1 MLPQKPVPRP
11 RKFRFRQF
19 VVLICLP
26 FLGIV
31 TAFGFVPQP
40 VTSADGTATVVEE
53 VALPQIAASGNA
65 STFWRYD
72 RVQSG
77 DTPAELLRRLNVED
91 RAAENYLRSARTAES
106 FRKLAPGKAVQAE
119 TDADGKLLALS
130 YPDGAGGQILVEKA
144 GNAFAIR
151 TLPAQLEKR
160 VFMRTGTIKT
170 TLFAAAD
177 EADLPEPAAN
187 QLADIFGSNIDFHH
201 DLRAGDKFSVVYEV
215 SCSNGEPVRVGR
227 VLAAEIINRDKAYRA
242 LYFQDGDSGGYY
254 SPEGHS
260 MQRAFLRSPVEFSRI
275 SSGFTL
281 SRFHPLLQKWRAH
294 KGVDFAAPIGTK
306 VKATA
311 EGTVSFVG
319 KQTGYGNVIFIK
331 HQGRFSTVYG
341 HLSRFA
347 PHLHTGQTVAKGEVI
362 GYVGKT
368 GWATGP
374 HLHYEFRVD
383 NKQRNPLSVAMPVA
397 PSVGNDRRTAF
408 LDATRDLSA
417 RLGVLHNI
425 NLAQLDQ

>member
-1 MLPQKPVPRP
+1 MLPQKPVQRP
-11 RKFRFRQF
+11 SKLRIRQL

-31 TAFGFVPQP
+31 TAFGFMPQ
-40 VTSADGTATVVEE
+40 TATGPEGANIVVQEIT
-53 VALPQIAASGNA
+53 LPQIEPSGNA

-72 RVQSG
+72 RVQGG
-77 DTPAELLRRLNVED
+77 DNVAAVLRRLNVED
-91 RAAENYLRSARTAES
+91 SAADSYLRTARAAES
-106 FRKLAPGKAVQAE
+106 FRKLGAGKAVQAE

-130 YPDGAGGQILVEKA
+130 YPDSTGGETLIEKA
-144 GNAFAIR
+144 SDKGYAVR
-151 TLPAQLEKR
+151 TLPAQLER
-160 VFMRTGTIKT
+160 RIFMRTGQIRT

-187 QLADIFGSNIDFHH
+187 QLADIFGTSIDFHH
-201 DLRAGDKFSVVYEV
+201 DLRPGDKFSVVYEV
-215 SCSNGEPVRVGR
+215 SYRNGEPVRLGR
-227 VLAAEIINRDKAYRA
+227 VLAAEVINRDRAYQA
-242 LYFQDGDSGGYY
+242 LYYEDGEGGSYY

-260 MQRAFLRSPVEFSRI
+260 MHQAFLRSPVEFSRI
-275 SSGFTL
+275 SSGFTA
-281 SRFHPLLQKWRAH
+281 SRFHPLLHKWRAH

-331 HQGRFSTVYG
+331 HEGRFSTVYG

-347 PHLHTGQTVAKGEVI
+347 AHLHTGQRVAQGEVI
-362 GYVGKT
+362 GYVGKS

-383 NKQRNPLSVAMPVA
+383 NKQRNPMTVAMPTA
-397 PSVGNDRRTAF
+397 ASIGNERRNAF
-408 LDATRDLSA
+408 LDATRELSA

-425 NLAQLDQ
+425 NLAQID

>member
-1 MLPQKPVPRP
+1 MLPQKPVQRP
-11 RKFRFRQF
+11 RKLRIRQL

-31 TAFGFVPQP
+31 TAFGFMPQ
-40 VTSADGTATVVEE
+40 TATAPEGGNIVVQEIT
-53 VALPQIAASGNA
+53 LPQIEPSGNA

-72 RVQSG
+72 RVQGG
-77 DTPAELLRRLNVED
+77 DNVAAVLRRLNVED
-91 RAAENYLRSARTAES
+91 SAADSYLRTARAAES
-106 FRKLAPGKAVQAE
+106 FRRLGSGKAVQAE

-130 YPDGAGGQILVEKA
+130 YPDSTGGETLIEKA
-144 GNAFAIR
+144 SDNGYAVR
-151 TLPAQLEKR
+151 TLPAQLER
-160 VFMRTGTIKT
+160 RIFMRTGQIRT

-187 QLADIFGSNIDFHH
+187 QLADIFGTSIDFHH
-201 DLRAGDKFSVVYEV
+201 DLRPGDKFSVVYEV
-215 SCSNGEPVRVGR
+215 SYSNGEPVRLGR
-227 VLAAEIINRDKAYRA
+227 VLAAEVINHDRAYQA
-242 LYFQDGDSGGYY
+242 LYYEDGEGGSYY

-260 MQRAFLRSPVEFSRI
+260 MHQAFLRSPVEFSRI
-275 SSGFTL
+275 SSGFTA
-281 SRFHPLLQKWRAH
+281 SRFHPLLHKWRAH
-294 KGVDFAAPIGTK
+294 KGVDFSAPIGTK

-311 EGTVSFVG
+311 DGTVAFVG

-331 HQGRFSTVYG
+331 HEGRFSTVYG

-347 PHLHTGQTVAKGEVI
+347 AHLRTGQRVAQGEVI
-362 GYVGKT
+362 GYVGKS

-383 NKQRNPLSVAMPVA
+383 NKQRNPMTVAMPTSA
-397 PSVGNDRRTAF
+397 SIGNERRNAF
-408 LDATRDLSA
+408 LDATRELSA

-425 NLAQLDQ
+425 NLAQID